1 MSGYTG
7 FNHAA
12 LTDAKLTLLSKPF
25 TKDNL
30 LSKLQEVLG
39 FSAQLETV

>member
-1 MSGYTG
+1 
-7 FNHAA
+7 

-39 FSAQLETV
+39 FSAQLETVEK